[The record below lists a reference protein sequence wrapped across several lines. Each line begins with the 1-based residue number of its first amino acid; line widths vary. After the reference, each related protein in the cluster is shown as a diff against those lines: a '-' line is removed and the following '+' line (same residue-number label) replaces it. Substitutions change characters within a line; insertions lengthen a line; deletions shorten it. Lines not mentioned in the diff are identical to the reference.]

1 VELKLYNSFTRQVE
15 TFAPIEAGKI
25 RMYHCGPTVYQR
37 PHIGNYRSFLFAD
50 LLRRLFDSMD
60 YDVIQIM
67 NITDVGHLVDDADDG
82 EDKMLKQARKE
93 KLDPWQI
100 VENVCKEFFADLN
113 LLGVRPAHQ
122 YPRATD
128 HIPEMVDMVKK
139 LIDKGHAYR
148 VGDNVYF
155 DVHSF
160 PAYGKL
166 SGNRIDELEAGA
178 RLEVNDE
185 KKHPADFALWKSDAQ
200 HLMKWDTEFGE
211 HGFPGWH
218 IECSAMSMKYLGQS
232 FDIHT
237 GGEDNVF
244 PHHECEIAQSECAN
258 GKRFV
263 KHWLHTKFLQVDGGK
278 MSKSLGNVWSL
289 DDLAERGF
297 SALDFRFLI
306 MRGHYRSQLNFT
318 WEVLEGAAEA
328 RKNLL
333 DWRGRLQAAAR
344 GHGCSDT
351 SSDGATAV
359 ASTDPVAEASA
370 QFDAAL
376 ADDLNSSEALAAVF
390 GLRNRFMQDS
400 FQGSVAQ
407 RALDFLARVDDIFGL
422 FEADASADGLSDA
435 DVETLI
441 ADRTTAREE
450 KDWARA
456 DQIRDQLQ
464 EVGIVIEDKA
474 GSVHWHRS

>member
-1 VELKLYNSFTRQVE
+1 MELKLYNSFTRQVE
-15 TFAPIEAGKI
+15 TFEPIEAGKV

-50 LLRRLFDSMD
+50 LLRRLFDSMGH
-60 YDVIQIM
+60 DVTQIM

-100 VENVCKEFFADLN
+100 VENVCKDFFADLN
-113 LLGVRPAHQ
+113 ALGVRPAHE

-128 HIPEMVDMVKK
+128 HIPEMVEMVKV

-185 KKHPADFALWKSDAQ
+185 KKHPADFALWKSDPA

-258 GKRFV
+258 DVQFV
-263 KHWLHTKFLQVDGGK
+263 KHWMHTKFL
-278 MSKSLGNVWSL
+278 
-289 DDLAERGF
+289 
-297 SALDFRFLI
+297 SAR
-306 MRGHYRSQLNFT
+306 
-318 WEVLEGAAEA
+318 
-328 RKNLL
+328 
-333 DWRGRLQAAAR
+333 
-344 GHGCSDT
+344 C
-351 SSDGATAV
+351 
-359 ASTDPVAEASA
+359 
-370 QFDAAL
+370 
-376 ADDLNSSEALAAVF
+376 
-390 GLRNRFMQDS
+390 RNRSAMS
-400 FQGSVAQ
+400 GVWTTWP
-407 RALDFLARVDDIFGL
+407 
-422 FEADASADGLSDA
+422 SADSA
-435 DVETLI
+435 PWTS
-441 ADRTTAREE
+441 AF
-450 KDWARA
+450 
-456 DQIRDQLQ
+456 
-464 EVGIVIEDKA
+464 
-474 GSVHWHRS
+474 